1 MRAFFRK
8 EATMRDDIPIS
19 AKTRARA
26 MRKSLTDAERKLWH
40 ALRDRRL
47 QTVKFRRQAPV
58 GPYIADFLCIR
69 HKLVVEADGSQHGQS
84 ERDEARDAWFKS
96 NGYRVLRFWN
106 HEVLTT
112 QESVLA
118 TIAAECGLP
127 W

>member
-1 MRAFFRK
+1 
-8 EATMRDDIPIS
+8 MRDDIPIS